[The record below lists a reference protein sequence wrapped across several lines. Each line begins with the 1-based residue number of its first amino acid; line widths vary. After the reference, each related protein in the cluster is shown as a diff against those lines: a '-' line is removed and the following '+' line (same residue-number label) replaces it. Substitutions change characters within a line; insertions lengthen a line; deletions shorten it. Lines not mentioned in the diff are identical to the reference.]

1 MSARSVN
8 VEPITLP
15 EPAIVSKRG
24 VIEVV
29 AACAAFRWEAMR
41 AMAAGRGE
49 GPVEPGL

>member
-1 MSARSVN
+1 MSARSVK

-24 VIEVV
+24 IIDVV

-41 AMAAGRGE
+41 PMAAGRGE